1 MKKSFLGFCMATA
14 FSGAAFAAAD
24 EIPVRMYCCE
34 DATGAQIC
42 NTYQIAKACIGRA
55 YRVIDQSGNVIQ
67 RFEAR
72 EQLESTPKTV
82 SERKKEEQK
91 ARADEA
97 LLSTYYSEDEISLVQ
112 KRQERAIKRNI
123 KKIEERLEK
132 VQAKKA
138 KLEKQRKQYKKDD
151 EVPQSLSVQLE
162 SAINEEF
169 SELSLLDAK
178 TQELEALNAKFD
190 EERKRFREL
199 TAHMQELAA
208 KEEAKR
214 KTRRGIDY

>member
-1 MKKSFLGFCMATA
+1 MKKNFLGFCVAMA
-14 FSGAAFAAAD
+14 FGGAVFAQD
-24 EIPVRMYCCE
+24 EIPVRTYCCE

-55 YRVIDQSGNVIQ
+55 YRVIDQNGNVIQ

-72 EQLESTPKTV
+72 EQAEPVQKTV

-97 LLSTYYSEDEISLVQ
+97 LLDTYYSEDEITLVQ
-112 KRQERAIKRNI
+112 KRQERTIKRNI
-123 KKIEERLEK
+123 AKIEERLEK
-132 VQAKKA
+132 AQAKRA
-138 KLEKQRKQYKKDD
+138 KLEKQKKQYKKDS
-151 EVPQSLSVQLE
+151 EVPQALKVQLE
-162 SAINEEF
+162 TANNEVF
-169 SELSLLDAK
+169 SELSLLDSK

-214 KTRRGIDY
+214 KTRRGVDY

>member
-1 MKKSFLGFCMATA
+1 MQK
-14 FSGAAFAAAD
+14 
-24 EIPVRMYCCE
+24 
-34 DATGAQIC
+34 
-42 NTYQIAKACIGRA
+42 
-55 YRVIDQSGNVIQ
+55 VIN
-67 RFEAR
+67 
-72 EQLESTPKTV
+72 
-82 SERKKEEQK
+82 KKEEQK

-178 TQELEALNAKFD
+178 TQELEVLNAKFD

>member
-1 MKKSFLGFCMATA
+1 MKKNFLGFCVAMA
-14 FSGAAFAAAD
+14 FGGAVFAQD
-24 EIPVRMYCCE
+24 EIPVRTYCCE

-55 YRVIDQSGNVIQ
+55 YRVIDQNGNVIQ

-72 EQLESTPKTV
+72 EQAEPVQKTV

-97 LLSTYYSEDEISLVQ
+97 LLDTYYSEDEITLVQ
-112 KRQERAIKRNI
+112 KRQERTIKRNI
-123 KKIEERLEK
+123 AKIEERLEK
-132 VQAKKA
+132 AQAKRA
-138 KLEKQRKQYKKDD
+138 KLEKQKKQYKKDS
-151 EVPQSLSVQLE
+151 EVPQSLKVQLE
-162 SAINEEF
+162 TANNEVF
-169 SELSLLDAK
+169 SELSLLDSK

>member
-1 MKKSFLGFCMATA
+1 MKKNFLGFCVAMA
-14 FSGAAFAAAD
+14 FGGAVFAQD
-24 EIPVRMYCCE
+24 EIPVRTYCCE

-55 YRVIDQSGNVIQ
+55 YRVIDQNGNVIQ

-72 EQLESTPKTV
+72 EQAEPVQKTV

-97 LLSTYYSEDEISLVQ
+97 VLDTYYSEDEITLVQ
-112 KRQERAIKRNI
+112 KRQERTIKRNI
-123 KKIEERLEK
+123 AKIEERLEK
-132 VQAKKA
+132 AQAKRA
-138 KLEKQRKQYKKDD
+138 KLEKQKKQYKKDS
-151 EVPQSLSVQLE
+151 EVPQSLKVQLE
-162 SAINEEF
+162 TANNEVF
-169 SELSLLDAK
+169 SELSLLDSK
-178 TQELEALNAKFD
+178 TQELEALNTKFD

-214 KTRRGIDY
+214 KTRRGVDY

>member
-1 MKKSFLGFCMATA
+1 MKKNFLGFCVAMA
-14 FSGAAFAAAD
+14 FGGAVFAQD
-24 EIPVRMYCCE
+24 EIPVRTYCCE

-55 YRVIDQSGNVIQ
+55 YRVIDQNGNVIQ

-72 EQLESTPKTV
+72 EQAEPVQKTV

-97 LLSTYYSEDEISLVQ
+97 LLDTYYSEDEITLVQ
-112 KRQERAIKRNI
+112 KRQERTIKRNI
-123 KKIEERLEK
+123 AKIEERLEK
-132 VQAKKA
+132 AQAKRA
-138 KLEKQRKQYKKDD
+138 KLEKQKKQYKKDS
-151 EVPQSLSVQLE
+151 EVPQSLKVQLE
-162 SAINEEF
+162 TANNEVF
-169 SELSLLDAK
+169 SELSLLDSK

-214 KTRRGIDY
+214 KTRRGVDY